1 MNDTVTSAPVF
12 AGLGETVLIVTVGG
26 RSLTVSVV
34 VPDPGPALLVA
45 VTVIVNDLLVLAP
58 VDV

>member
-1 MNDTVTSAPVF
+1 VNDTVTSAPVF